1 MQRCPYIHEMRER
14 FINDTPN
21 QVYIMNRME
30 RERDRAERENLLGNP
45 KQSSAISDASS
56 NQVGT
61 VVKVLLAK
69 TTRATAWQQRQK
81 IKQIILTQTK
91 KNYEK
96 NFQSISFC
104 IWFPFSLPLFLFVH
118 FV

>member
-21 QVYIMNRME
+21 QVYIMNRID

-45 KQSSAISDASS
+45 KQSSALSEASS

-61 VVKVLLAK
+61 VVKVWLAITRGSM
-69 TTRATAWQQRQK
+69 TTTTD
-81 IKQIILTQTK
+81 L
-91 KNYEK
+91 N
-96 NFQSISFC
+96 
-104 IWFPFSLPLFLFVH
+104 WFNESQVI
-118 FV
+118 

>member
-21 QVYIMNRME
+21 QAYIMSRID

-45 KQSSAISDASS
+45 RQSSTFSDTSN

-61 VVKVLLAK
+61 VVKVWIGWI
-69 TTRATAWQQRQK
+69 TRSNTAWRHMNLWPK
-81 IKQIILTQTK
+81 RID
-91 KNYEK
+91 
-96 NFQSISFC
+96 
-104 IWFPFSLPLFLFVH
+104 
-118 FV
+118 

>member
-21 QVYIMNRME
+21 QVYIMNRID

-45 KQSSAISDASS
+45 KQASALSEASS

-61 VVKVLLAK
+61 VVKVLLAI
-69 TTRATAWQQRQK
+69 TRAAWL
-81 IKQIILTQTK
+81 QI
-91 KNYEK
+91 N
-96 NFQSISFC
+96 
-104 IWFPFSLPLFLFVH
+104 
-118 FV
+118 

>member
-21 QVYIMNRME
+21 QVYIMNRID

-45 KQSSAISDASS
+45 RQSALSDASS

-61 VVKVLLAK
+61 VVKVLLAI
-69 TTRATAWQQRQK
+69 TRAAW
-81 IKQIILTQTK
+81 
-91 KNYEK
+91 
-96 NFQSISFC
+96 
-104 IWFPFSLPLFLFVH
+104 
-118 FV
+118 